1 MDGLYLG
8 RCGSALN
15 GVLSLDPLDP
25 LCLVVDDA
33 FDFCLVKTVDDRV
46 LALWYVN

>member
-1 MDGLYLG
+1 MYLG

-15 GVLSLDPLDP
+15 GVLALDSLDP

-33 FDFCLVKTVDDRV
+33 FDFCLVETVDDHV
-46 LALWYVN
+46 LAFRHVNCT